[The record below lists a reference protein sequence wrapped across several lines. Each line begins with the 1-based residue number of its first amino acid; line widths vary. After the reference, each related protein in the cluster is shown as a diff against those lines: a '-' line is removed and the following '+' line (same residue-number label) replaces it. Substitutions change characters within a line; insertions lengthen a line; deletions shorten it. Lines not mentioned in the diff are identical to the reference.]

1 MAAGGGTGPVLATL
15 ILLVFGF
22 LSWYSLVTWAR
33 AADAT
38 LCREK
43 PVVMA
48 ESLSEVWERTVG
60 PRSKFIPDLGCVAL
74 TLGCLLF
81 YSAFLGDIFGSLV
94 SGLPVLPPILRKRWT
109 ILLLLHAVPVL
120 PLCLAEDLSSLQY
133 SSMAGL
139 LGIVYTVFFVGKR
152 LADGSYAP
160 GGKFY
165 NLMPDHLHPSGQGA
179 GVLGLVSELKPFQ
192 ARKGLLVLMNM

>member
-1 MAAGGGTGPVLATL
+1 MAAGGGTGPVLATI

-38 LCREK
+38 LCRET

-60 PRSKFIPDLGCVAL
+60 PRTKFIPDLGCVAL

-94 SGLPVLPPILRKRWT
+94 SGMSVLPPFLRKRST

-120 PLCLAEDLSSLQY
+120 PLCLTEDLSSLQY

-152 LADGSYAP
+152 LLDGSYAF

-165 NLMPDHLHPSGQGA
+165 DMMPDTLHPPGVAKGA
-179 GVLGLVSELKPFQ
+179 LGFVSELQPFQ
-192 ARKGLLVLMNM
+192 ARKGVLVLMNM